1 MNSIQSWAF
10 GLVVGAIV
18 ATVCMT
24 FAVNSTGIFEY
35 LKEQESKIT
44 ECQKDLPRSQ
54 KCVLIAIPEKQEN
67 K

>member
-1 MNSIQSWAF
+1 MGDLIVGIVIGGFIF
-10 GLVVGAIV
+10 GFV
-18 ATVCMT
+18 AQDLATNAT
-24 FAVNSTGIFEY
+24 DKQIE
-35 LKEQESKIT
+35 